1 MADIDP
7 MVREALKRTSHLQGN
22 NHTHNNNRS
31 STPTVADN
39 KYTPNHTTENHMTQ
53 RPPGALD
60 FLLKDKEQSLI
71 MLLIVLLMNED
82 TDPSLTLALLYLLL

>member
-7 MVREALKRTSHLQGN
+7 MVREALKRTSHLQSNNRANNYNRTPTPKGVDSTPPQ
-22 NHTHNNNRS
+22 NHTEENQL
-31 STPTVADN
+31 TPKV
-39 KYTPNHTTENHMTQ
+39 
-53 RPPGALD
+53 PGALD

-71 MLLIVLLMNED
+71 MLLIVLLMNEE